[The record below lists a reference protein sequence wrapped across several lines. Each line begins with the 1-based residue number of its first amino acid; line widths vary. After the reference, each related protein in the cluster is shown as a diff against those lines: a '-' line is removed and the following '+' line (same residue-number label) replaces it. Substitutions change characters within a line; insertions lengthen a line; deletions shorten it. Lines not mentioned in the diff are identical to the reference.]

1 MDVSFEPKF
10 LVLSMPMLQRSVYS
24 KTESQKVSSLPF
36 PLLSTYFPL
45 AFSYWLFHILNNWK
59 NIRQHSLSLGWT
71 AGLWSRLWDKVI
83 YIVSSSIRFLFES
96 SLWVHY
102 LNLGSIHSAVCS
114 TVGVSR
120 MVVSNSWGISGLPE
134 SIANASSGNEE
145 PTAYASYLADL
156 AGDIDRADMTSGIG
170 IDLVRNG
177 TAPRR
182 NSSWPSKEGKSK

>member
-1 MDVSFEPKF
+1 MVCTFCYVCENNSRMWADSRNSQRFKQSVPCSISFW
-10 LVLSMPMLQRSVYS
+10 
-24 KTESQKVSSLPF
+24 
-36 PLLSTYFPL
+36 LL
-45 AFSYWLFHILNNWK
+45 HILNNWK

-102 LNLGSIHSAVCS
+102 LNLGSIHNAVCS
-114 TVGVSR
+114 AIGVSR

-134 SIANASSGNEE
+134 SIANASSGSDED

-156 AGDIDRADMTSGIG
+156 AGDIDNADMASGIG
-170 IDLVRNG
+170 IDHVWNGDG
-177 TAPRR
+177 TALRR
-182 NSSWPSKEGKSK
+182 NTSWPSKEGKSK